1 MRYAVFSKGRTAVIF
16 KKAENL
22 KYIFSTIKSSFL
34 PAFFLFLGLLLF
46 YSQNPFGFTFSTV
59 LHYIFLLIA
68 AITTVIL
75 CISDRSKPL
84 FSLVLGIVCYFI
96 INALKVKYGTEFAA
110 SAEFRCLCFA
120 LPLNFVLLYF
130 LPQSQLTQQRN
141 KYLLLGLLTE
151 AMIWTH
157 IAPLFNN
164 IPHIEI
170 TLEAMS
176 LWACT
181 LWIVLLAPLAIN
193 ISFKN
198 TIINTGLFYA
208 DTALFLGMIYANS
221 HSGQTTFFLSFALI
235 LFCITLLNLHHTY
248 HNDYLENVGSKIA
261 YLNHANTKFPYKYT
275 IALFSI
281 DNRDKLLKVIGN
293 KKLTVLEQM
302 VVNRIRE
309 LPYEMNL
316 YRYNAEEL
324 IMVFKNE
331 DANHVREFAENIRR
345 NIAAAEFVFA
355 TMKSIKITIS
365 VCVSEK
371 TRKDL
376 DANEVT
382 ERTHNALQKNY
393 RFNCNIVTV
402 A

>member
-1 MRYAVFSKGRTAVIF
+1 MIL

-46 YSQNPFGFTFSTV
+46 YSQNPFSFTFSAV
-59 LHYIFLLIA
+59 MHYSFLIITAFTTAILLI
-68 AITTVIL
+68 
-75 CISDRSKPL
+75 SGRSKPL

-96 INALKVKYGTEFAA
+96 INTLKIKYGSEFSS
-110 SAEFRCLCFA
+110 SAEFRCLCFV
-120 LPLNFVLLYF
+120 LPLNFIFLYF
-130 LPQSQLTQQRN
+130 LPQSHLSQPRN
-141 KYLLLGLLTE
+141 KYLLFGLLVE
-151 AMIWTH
+151 AVIWTH
-157 IAPLFNN
+157 ICPLFNN
-164 IPHIEI
+164 VPHIEI
-170 TLEAMS
+170 SLEAMP

-181 LWIVLLAPLAIN
+181 LWVVLLAPLAIN

-208 DTALFLGMIYANS
+208 DSALFLGMIYADTA
-221 HSGQTTFFLSFALI
+221 SGQTTFFLSFALI
-235 LFCITLLNLHHTY
+235 LFCVTLLHLHHSY

-261 YLNHANTKFPYKYT
+261 YLTQANTKFPYKYT

-281 DNRDKLLKVIGN
+281 DNHDKLLKVLGS

-309 LPYEMNL
+309 LPYEMSL
-316 YRYNAEEL
+316 YRYNDEEL

-331 DANHVREFAENIRR
+331 DANHVKEFAENIRR

-382 ERTHNALQKNY
+382 ERTHNALQKNH

>member
-1 MRYAVFSKGRTAVIF
+1 MIF
-16 KKAENL
+16 KKAEDL

-46 YSQNPFGFTFSTV
+46 YAENPFNWTFSSV
-59 LHYIFLLIA
+59 LHYAFMLIA
-68 AITTVIL
+68 ALTMIIL
-75 CISDRSKPL
+75 CIYNRSKPL
-84 FSLVLGIVCYFI
+84 FSLILGIVCYFI
-96 INALKVKYGTEFAA
+96 INTLKIKYGSEFAA

-130 LPQSQLTQQRN
+130 LPQSNLPQKRN
-141 KYLLLGLLTE
+141 KYLLFGLLAE
-151 AMIWTH
+151 AVIWTH
-157 IAPLFNN
+157 ICPLFNN

-170 TLEAMS
+170 TLEAMP

-181 LWIVLLAPLAIN
+181 LWVILLAPLAIN

-208 DTALFLGMIYANS
+208 DTALFLGMVYADS

-235 LFCITLLNLHHTY
+235 LFCVTLLHLHHTY
-248 HNDYLENVGSKIA
+248 HHDSLENVGSKIA
-261 YLNHANTKFPYKYT
+261 YLSHANTKFPYKYT

-281 DNRDKLLKVIGN
+281 DNRDKLLKVLGR

-302 VVNRIRE
+302 VVNRICE
-309 LPYEMNL
+309 LPYEMSL
-316 YRYNAEEL
+316 YRYNEEEL

-331 DANHVREFAENIRR
+331 DANHVREFADNIRR

-355 TMKSIKITIS
+355 SMKSIKITIS
-365 VCVSEK
+365 VCISEK

-393 RFNCNIVTV
+393 RFNCNIVTI